1 MNCDNSSRGA
11 CLVYLIRTPVF
22 GRFWGVLPLYNFLSF
37 FLGLVCERGLIAN
50 FSVLSEKNVE
60 LYTDKIFVEL
70 TAYRV
75 AGLAIVT
82 NGPN

>member
-1 MNCDNSSRGA
+1 M
-11 CLVYLIRTPVF
+11 VYLISTPVF

-37 FLGLVCERGLIAN
+37 FLVLVCERGLIAN